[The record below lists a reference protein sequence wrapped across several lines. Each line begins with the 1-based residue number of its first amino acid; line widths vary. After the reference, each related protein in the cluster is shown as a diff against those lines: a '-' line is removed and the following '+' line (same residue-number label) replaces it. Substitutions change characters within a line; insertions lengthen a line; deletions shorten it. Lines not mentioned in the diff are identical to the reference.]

1 MKKRIWGCK
10 IGEVDWEKLPKGADF
25 RMRVAVQDAYH
36 ELTGEWPDFLF
47 SGWGAELDDGEKSFL
62 AETDPEKQKELHKRY
77 LR

>member
-47 SGWGAELDDGEKSFL
+47 SGWGAELDDGEKSLL
-62 AETDPEKQKELHKRY
+62 AETDPK
-77 LR
+77 